1 MRYSMLVHLT
11 DMANTLL
18 ETAQYL
24 QGSPAN
30 GLRDK
35 LIANGWQ
42 MLDQIQATL
51 LHYKADLKS
60 SAPLDRLTC
69 LKELWES
76 VGEEPRVEETLQEFA
91 AELPKEVHYQVRAV
105 FFAELGEKWDAMES
119 VYTYMRD
126 DPRFDP
132 VVVLTP
138 VFRIAQQANGKT
150 EQEVIYKDYLTPL
163 GIPFFEYNE
172 YDIEKDCPEL
182 AFMSQPY
189 ESCTLPAFWAEHI
202 AKYTRLV
209 YLSYYLPDRVSQNTI
224 EALCRLPVYHH
235 AWKVAGY
242 NQKHFDFYSRHSYC
256 RGSNMMLTGLPK
268 TDPMVLLSD
277 RELPLP
283 SGWEKL
289 RGKKTFLWNSWYDI
303 KVSSLRYFE
312 DIIHWFEQ
320 HPDCALIWRPH
331 PMMDTVTKLYY
342 PDAYSRFK
350 EYQSIISA
358 MPNGV
363 VDRET
368 SCEAAFRYS
377 DALISDY
384 SSLMVQYLFADK
396 PLLWMKNPVWNM
408 TGEEFVSTAWME
420 QAEQSAQ
427 ICAFLER
434 VSGGV
439 DANAQIRKEIL
450 KTGLPLADG
459 HCGER
464 VCNTLWD
471 ALHEECGI

>member
-11 DMANTLL
+11 GMANTLL
-18 ETAQYL
+18 EAAQYL
-24 QGSPAN
+24 QVSSDESLREELTNN
-30 GLRDK
+30 GR
-35 LIANGWQ
+35 Q
-42 MLDQIQATL
+42 MLEQMKETL
-51 LHYKADLKS
+51 LHFKADLKS
-60 SAPLDRLTC
+60 DMPLRRLDSLQT
-69 LKELWES
+69 LWERM
-76 VGEEPRVEETLQEFA
+76 GEEAGIEEALSEFA
-91 AELPKEVHYQVRAV
+91 AALPTEVHYQVRAV

-119 VYTYMRD
+119 VYTFMRE

-138 VFRIAQQANGKT
+138 VFRIAKQANGETKQDT
-150 EQEVIYKDYLTPL
+150 IYKDYLTAR
-163 GIPFFEYNE
+163 GIPFFAYNR
-172 YDIEKDCPEL
+172 YDIEQDCPEL
-182 AFMSQPY
+182 AFISQPY
-189 ESCTLPAFWAEHI
+189 ESCTLPQFWPEHI

-209 YLSYYLPDRVSQNTI
+209 YLSYYLPDRVSQSTV
-224 EALCRLPVYHH
+224 ESLCRLPVYHH
-235 AWKVAGY
+235 AWKVICS
-242 NQKHFDFYSRHSYC
+242 NQKHFDFYSRHSYS

-268 TDPMVLLSD
+268 TDPMVLLRE

-283 SGWEKL
+283 SGWEKI
-289 RGKKTFLWNSWYDI
+289 RGKKTFLWNSWYDL
-303 KVSSLRYFE
+303 KVCSLRYFE
-312 DIIHWFEQ
+312 EIIHWFEQ

-331 PMMDTVTKLYY
+331 PMTDTVTKLHY

-363 VDRET
+363 VDGET

-377 DALISDY
+377 DAQISDY
-384 SSLMVQYLFADK
+384 SSLMVQYLFMDK
-396 PLLWMKNPVWNM
+396 PLLWMKNPAWNM

-420 QAEQSAQ
+420 QAERPAQ
-427 ICAFLER
+427 IYAFLDR

-439 DANAQIRKEIL
+439 DENTQIRREIL
-450 KTGLPLADG
+450 KRDIPLADG

-464 VCNTLWD
+464 VCNSLWD